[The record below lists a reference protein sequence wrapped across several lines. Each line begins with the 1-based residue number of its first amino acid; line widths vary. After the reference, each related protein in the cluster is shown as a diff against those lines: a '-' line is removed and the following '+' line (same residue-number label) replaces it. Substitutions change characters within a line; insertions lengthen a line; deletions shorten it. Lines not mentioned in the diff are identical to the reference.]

1 MSIIVRKTIPMVITF
16 LIGFLLVFT
25 YFIEVPVAVSN
36 FADVIPRWCVVIVS
50 LALGVGVTKVWQTH
64 LVKITK
70 RKPGEWPYS
79 IVALTTFIL
88 FVAVGLIYG
97 VDNQNFRWIYDNLL
111 TPPFATTYA
120 IWGFFIASACFRVLR
135 FKNVESGLLIVSA
148 ILVML
153 SNVALGELIWA
164 DFPLIGSW
172 IKTVPMMA
180 VFRALTIG
188 VSVGLIV
195 LGIRTLLG
203 LEKGY
208 AGEEV

>member
-1 MSIIVRKTIPMVITF
+1 MSIVVKKTIPMVITF
-16 LIGFLLVFT
+16 LVGFLLLVT
-25 YFIEVPVAVSN
+25 YFLDVPVSVSN

-50 LALGVGVTKVWQTH
+50 LALGVGVIKVWQTH
-64 LVKITK
+64 IVTITK
-70 RKPGEWPYS
+70 RKQGEWPYS
-79 IVALTTFIL
+79 VVALATFVL
-88 FVAVGLIYG
+88 FVAVGLING
-97 VDNQNFRWIYDNLL
+97 INHPNFRWIYDNLL

-120 IWGFFIASACFRVLR
+120 IWGFFIASACFRILR
-135 FKNVESGLLIVSA
+135 FKNIESGLLILSA
-148 ILVML
+148 VLIML

-164 DFPLIGSW
+164 EFPLIGSW

-188 VSVGLIV
+188 VGIGLII
-195 LGIRTLLG
+195 LGLRTLIG